1 MIKDYFESLRQ
12 PLTTYTL
19 YPVLVQL
26 HCKLSSLASIY
37 TAVLGVVFFYL
48 HFQGDIASCFLLF
61 TFMHFFRSCILLAT
75 VVKRCRKLSSFN
87 CSYRVK
93 LRVVFSMLYL
103 QFLLSIVFFFL
114 HLLDTI
120 LLCYSI
126 LCYQG
131 TKLFFC
137 LFLFQHLCSITER
150 FLWFCGYNLV
160 FVVF

>member
-26 HCKLSSLASIY
+26 HCKLSSLVSIY

-61 TFMHFFRSCILLAT
+61 TFMHFFQKLYSPSYSCKRDIASCLLLIAAIELN
-75 VVKRCRKLSSFN
+75 CELFSLCCIHSF
-87 CSYRVK
+87 S
-93 LRVVFSMLYL
+93 
-103 QFLLSIVFFFL
+103 LSIAFSFL

-126 LCYQG
+126 LCY
-131 TKLFFC
+131 
-137 LFLFQHLCSITER
+137 
-150 FLWFCGYNLV
+150 
-160 FVVF
+160 